1 MKDIVNEIGLAHREV
16 GADGETKTILI
27 RRRYHAEVKDVWD
40 AITTADRIARWFSP
54 VTGDL
59 REGGHYQIQGN
70 AGGEIL
76 TCEPPRHLR
85 LTWVFGGGTSEVEV
99 RLAEDGDATL
109 LELRHTAAVPPEMWD
124 EYGPGAVGLGWDLAL
139 LGLVLYLRT
148 GKPVSDPDGFG
159 RTPEGADFIAASGR
173 AWGEAHRAA
182 GATEEQATAAAERTI
197 AFYTP

>member
-1 MKDIVNEIGLAHREV
+1 MKDIIDEVGLAHREV
-16 GADGETKTILI
+16 GADGETKAILV
-27 RRRYHAEVKDVWD
+27 RRRYDAEVKDVWD
-40 AITTADRIARWFSP
+40 VITTADRIARWFSP

-76 TCEPPRHLR
+76 ACEPPRHLR
-85 LTWVFGGGTSEVEV
+85 LTWVFGGATSEVEV
-99 RLAEDGDATL
+99 RLAEDGDATR

-124 EYGPGAVGLGWDLAL
+124 RYGPGAVGLGWDLAL
-139 LGLVLYLRT
+139 LGLVLHLRT
-148 GKPVSDPDGFG
+148 GEPVSDPEGFG
-159 RTPEGADFIAASGR
+159 RSPEGAAFIAASGR

-182 GATEEQATAAAERTI
+182 GATEEEAAAAAERTI